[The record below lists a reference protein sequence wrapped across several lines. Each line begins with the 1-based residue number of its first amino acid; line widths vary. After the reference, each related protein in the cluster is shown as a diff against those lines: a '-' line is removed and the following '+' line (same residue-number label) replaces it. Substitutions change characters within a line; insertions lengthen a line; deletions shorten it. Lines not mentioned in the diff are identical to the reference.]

1 MKIYK
6 QSLFI
11 FVLIS
16 TIKCVYNERIEL
28 RCDEFSADNILYEGL
43 YCTVTDIHLIH
54 NDTFNCDVYPYHR
67 HLVKMVKFSNCRI
80 GLVPF
85 MIFQYFEFIREFDMS
100 STELDSLRHDDF
112 FKADN
117 LMYLTVS
124 HNNLV
129 ELTVSLFIG
138 APNISVVDF
147 SYNHI
152 GKIHSHA
159 FAGSTMLSR
168 LHLSHNLL
176 THLDK
181 ETFNGLSSLDELWL
195 DNNQIEIIDP
205 ILFEHNDVL
214 ARLSLNNNK
223 IKQIDCQLLKRLNY
237 LIRIDVSANKL
248 QEFDTN
254 CVHGSHYDLI
264 IHDNQLKILTIQRH
278 TMVHAARNF
287 IEQIIIGEDVN
298 NLKLLKLANN
308 TLTNITGIFDHLY
321 SLQTLD
327 LSFNYVGKL
336 NISTF
341 AKLVNLENLH
351 LRSTNLSNINFGTFF
366 HQKELKVLDISYN
379 NLNKINF
386 DVFLPYLKNLESL
399 YIDGNNLTEIEGLTN
414 SLFPQLSAL
423 GISNNNF
430 NCTYLAKFLRT
441 LKWEE
446 WALSI
451 DPDLVQSN
459 VTHVNGI
466 ACNHLNNETID
477 NRNTITYNRI
487 IDDGYDHQYNVRKAI
502 IAILKPN
509 KRPNNDN
516 QTTSDSEVEVD
527 DDAGVHG
534 DLDPLRIA
542 HSATEYREHILES
555 HLLTMKYLLAFICLT
570 CLTFVVTKFVII
582 FRANRQL
589 EFNVAAAAAGC
600 NGIYL
605 QENDK
610 NCIYQ
615 STATMNTLQTNI
627 AY

>member
-1 MKIYK
+1 
-6 QSLFI
+6 
-11 FVLIS
+11 
-16 TIKCVYNERIEL
+16 
-28 RCDEFSADNILYEGL
+28 
-43 YCTVTDIHLIH
+43 
-54 NDTFNCDVYPYHR
+54 
-67 HLVKMVKFSNCRI
+67 
-80 GLVPF
+80 
-85 MIFQYFEFIREFDMS
+85 MI
-100 STELDSLRHDDF
+100 
-112 FKADN
+112 
-117 LMYLTVS
+117 
-124 HNNLV
+124 
-129 ELTVSLFIG
+129 
-138 APNISVVDF
+138 
-147 SYNHI
+147 
-152 GKIHSHA
+152 
-159 FAGSTMLSR
+159 SR

-176 THLDK
+176 RHLDK

-195 DNNQIEIIDP
+195 DYNQIEIIDP
-205 ILFEHNDVL
+205 ALFDHNDVL

-223 IKQIDCQLLKRLNY
+223 ITQIDCQLLKRLNY
-237 LIRIDVSANKL
+237 LIRIDVSSNKL
-248 QEFDTN
+248 EEFDTN

-278 TMVHAARNF
+278 TMVHAARNS
-287 IEQIIIGEDVN
+287 IKQISIGEDVN

-308 TLTNITGIFDHLY
+308 TLANITGIFDHLY

-430 NCTYLAKFLRT
+430 NCTYLAKLLRT

-446 WALSI
+446 LALSV
-451 DPDLVQSN
+451 DPDLVHSN

-466 ACNHLNNETID
+466 ACNHLTNETIE

-487 IDDGYDHQYNVRKAI
+487 VDDGYDHQYNVHNAI

-509 KRPNNDN
+509 KRPNNNNN
-516 QTTSDSEVEVD
+516 QTTVD
-527 DDAGVHG
+527 GAAAVHDELDA
-534 DLDPLRIA
+534 LRIT

-589 EFNVAAAAAGC
+589 EFNVAAATAGC

-610 NCIYQ
+610 NGIYQ